1 MIVTILRNTKN
12 QQIINL
18 TLNIVEYFTTLLN
31 PIDRIFLK
39 FIAPPNMNSTAG
51 ALIIKTSKVIN
62 AEHAFFSALA
72 VSDRNECKLL
82 LLYSIYIL

>member
-1 MIVTILRNTKN
+1 MIVIILRNTKN

-39 FIAPPNMNSTAG
+39 FIAPPKMNSTAG
-51 ALIIKTSKVIN
+51 TLIRKTSKLIN
-62 AEHAFFSALA
+62 AVHEFFSASF
-72 VSDRNECKLL
+72 VSDRNEEKLVL
-82 LLYSIYIL
+82 FYSIYIL